1 MVLDFCIK
9 AAVFSGYE
17 ERLVALSAISQ
28 RATILFSFFRKRKQV
43 CKMSAHQS
51 CRMGTKI
58 EILLVYY
65 VINAISRAREMYALR
80 EMYVL
85 HLCFFFAEMC
95 GVVQCYGQDLL
106 TVLQIT
112 GLYIQKMWGL
122 KIVRSFRKKI

>member
-80 EMYVL
+80 TASFV
-85 HLCFFFAEMC
+85 FFFAEMC